1 MNTENYSPGQIA
13 LFGSGETSAAGG
25 RVFEALAR
33 SLPMPLRIAIL
44 ETPAGFEQNSDR
56 VAGRVADFLQARLQ
70 NYRPDVAVVPARR
83 RDTPFSPE
91 DPGVTEPLLHAD
103 LIFMG
108 PGSPT
113 YAVRQLQGSLA
124 WHRLLARHHLGATIA
139 LASAAVIAAGTLVLP
154 VYEIYKAGEDLHWR
168 PGLDLFGA
176 CGLTLVFIPHWNN
189 AEGGAELDTSRCF
202 MGQARFE
209 QLYAMLPREVVV
221 VGLDEHTALV
231 CDPGTGM
238 AQVRGTGRVT
248 VLREGLERRFE
259 QGTTFPLS
267 EMGNFCF
274 PDLQARLPQAVWA
287 EAVSAHRAAAPPREA
302 PREVTALVQE
312 REAARARRDWAA
324 ADQLRAHIAALG
336 WQVQDTPDGPRPVP
350 TT

>member
-25 RVFEALAR
+25 RVFEVLAR
-33 SLPMPLRIAIL
+33 SLPTPLRIAIL

-139 LASAAVIAAGTLVLP
+139 LASAAVISAGTLVLP

-202 MGQARFE
+202 MGQARFDA
-209 QLYAMLPREVVV
+209 LAAMLPVET
-221 VGLDEHTALV
+221 GILGIDEHTTLLIDPHRDECNVIGRGEVRIIFGGAERSYDAGSAFPATALGSWREA
-231 CDPGTGM
+231 DLPQMPGALRAPAASNSAVQTEPP
-238 AQVRGTGRVT
+238 QE
-248 VLREGLERRFE
+248 VLELAERRE
-259 QGTTFPLS
+259 
-267 EMGNFCF
+267 
-274 PDLQARLPQAVWA
+274 DARQRKDWP
-287 EAVSAHRAAAPPREA
+287 RADA
-302 PREVTALVQE
+302 
-312 REAARARRDWAA
+312 
-324 ADQLRAHIAALG
+324 LRAEIEALG
-336 WQVQDTPDGPRPVP
+336 WKVRDTPAGPEIVAR
-350 TT
+350 